1 MERARGSLS
10 RSTLLLRESILEADE
25 GGAREGRMGGQG
37 RLKRGDDEEGIGVGE
52 DDGQESCNKGELR
65 LLRSERE
72 GQKESA
78 G

>member
-1 MERARGSLS
+1 MR
-10 RSTLLLRESILEADE
+10 

-52 DDGQESCNKGELR
+52 DDGQESCNRGELR

>member
-1 MERARGSLS
+1 MRG
-10 RSTLLLRESILEADE
+10 EQEK
-25 GGAREGRMGGQG
+25 GGWEG

-52 DDGQESCNKGELR
+52 DDGQESCNRGEPR